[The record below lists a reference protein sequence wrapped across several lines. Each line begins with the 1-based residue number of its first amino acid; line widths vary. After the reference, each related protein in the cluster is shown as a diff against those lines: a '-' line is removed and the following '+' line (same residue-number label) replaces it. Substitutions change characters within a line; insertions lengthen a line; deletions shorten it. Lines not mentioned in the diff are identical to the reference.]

1 MLVQPLLLLLA
12 KHVLQHH
19 ARLDGNARQ
28 PLEAEPALVGVRVLR
43 GHAVNEEDRF
53 DPDAEFV
60 VFVCWARVSGWR

>member
-1 MLVQPLLLLLA
+1 MQPLLLLLA

-19 ARLDGNARQ
+19 ARLDGHARQ

-43 GHAVNEEDRF
+43 GHAVDEEDRF
-53 DPDAEFV
+53 DPDAKFV